1 MNRDL
6 PALIARFNASREQSV
21 LPLKYEAM
29 AIDAFRFF
37 RGTCHLFYHDLL
49 QDYPFPASPAAWI
62 CGDLHLENFGSYK
75 GGNKL
80 VYFDMNDFDEGIQ
93 APLLYDLSRCLV
105 SLELATAEIG
115 LTNKE
120 RKKLVQ
126 QLLQQY
132 RFALVRNKAFNIE
145 KETAAGLI
153 KKLINKVSERK
164 RGDLLAERTNN
175 KVVNAKLLVDKKL
188 LKMPGALKSEL
199 TASFAAALTTGYH
212 TGYTMVDAG
221 FRIAGTGSIG
231 VKRFLCLLENKENP
245 RRKRLIDLKMATPS
259 SIPLPAGI
267 QQPDWENEADRVI
280 GVQDMMQHVTPAYL
294 TPFSFRGD
302 WFVARAIQPSAD
314 KIDLDSAWQQ
324 TNRIIQ
330 YLSDLAMLMASA
342 HLRSSGRKGAATADE
357 LKAFA
362 ATTDWENTL
371 LDWTASYAR
380 QVAKDYTVFCEALKD
395 RYFDQE

>member
-1 MNRDL
+1 MVNRDT
-6 PALIARFNASREQSV
+6 PAIIRLFNANREQAV

-49 QDYPFPASPAAWI
+49 QAYPFSTSPGTWI

-80 VYFDMNDFDEGIQ
+80 VYFDMNDFDEGMQ

-115 LTNKE
+115 LTYKE
-120 RKKLVQ
+120 KKKLVQ

-132 RFALVRNKAFNIE
+132 RFALIRNKAFNIE

-164 RGDLLAERTNN
+164 RGDLLRERTNN
-175 KVVNAKLLVDKKL
+175 KASGAKLLLDKKL
-188 LKMPGALKSEL
+188 LAIDAPLKKDL
-199 TASFAAALTTGYH
+199 IKTFAATAATGYH
-212 TGYTMVDAG
+212 AGYKMVDAG

-231 VKRFLCLLENKENP
+231 LKRYLCLLENKEDP
-245 RRKRLIDLKMATPS
+245 RKKRLIDLKLATAS
-259 SIPLPAGI
+259 CIPLPAGVVQPSW
-267 QQPDWENEADRVI
+267 QQEADRII

-294 TPFSFRGD
+294 TPFVFRD
-302 WFVARAIQPSAD
+302 EWYVARAIQPTAD

-324 TNRIIQ
+324 TNRVVQ
-330 YLSDLAMLMASA
+330 YLSDLAMLIASA
-342 HLRSSGRKGAATADE
+342 HLRSSGRQGAATADA

-362 ATTDWENTL
+362 VDAAWENTV
-371 LDWTASYAR
+371 LDWASAYAK
-380 QVAKDYTVFCEALKD
+380 QVAKDYTIFCEALKD
-395 RYFDQE
+395 GYFN

>member
-1 MNRDL
+1 MNRDI
-6 PALIARFNASREQSV
+6 PSRIKRFNADREPSM

-37 RGTCHLFYHDLL
+37 RGTCHLFYQDLL
-49 QDYPFPASPAAWI
+49 KDYPFPASPAVWI

-115 LTNKE
+115 LPVKE

-132 RFALVRNKAFNIE
+132 RFAVVRNKAFNIE
-145 KETAAGLI
+145 QETATGLI

-175 KVVNAKLLVDKKL
+175 KVAGAKLVVDKKL
-188 LKMPGALKSEL
+188 LRVPGVIKKELIATFSE
-199 TASFAAALTTGYH
+199 TFATGYH
-212 TGYTMVDAG
+212 AEYAMVDAG
-221 FRIAGTGSIG
+221 LRVAGTGSIG
-231 VKRFLCLLENKENP
+231 VKRYLCLLEHKKNP
-245 RRKRLIDLKMATPS
+245 RRKRLIDLKLATPS
-259 SIPLPAGI
+259 AIPIPTDI
-267 QQPDWENEADRVI
+267 QQPAWDHEAARVVAI
-280 GVQDMMQHVTPAYL
+280 QDMMQHVTPAFL
-294 TPFSFRGD
+294 TTFSFRND
-302 WFVARAIQPSAD
+302 WYVARAIQPTAD
-314 KIDLDSAWQQ
+314 KIDLDAAWQQ

-330 YLSDLAMLMASA
+330 YLSDLAMLIASA
-342 HLRSSGRKGAATADE
+342 HLRSSGRLGSATADE

-362 ATTDWENTL
+362 AATNWENTV
-371 LDWTASYAR
+371 LDWARSYA
-380 QVAKDYTVFCEALKD
+380 QKVSKDYAVFCEALKD
-395 RYFDQE
+395 GYFDY

>member
-1 MNRDL
+1 MNRDI
-6 PALIARFNASREQSV
+6 PSIIRQFNASREQTV

-49 QDYPFPASPAAWI
+49 QAYPFAASPATWI

-115 LTNKE
+115 LTLKD

-132 RFALVRNKAFNIE
+132 RFALIRNKAFNIE
-145 KETAAGLI
+145 QETAAGLI

-164 RGDLLAERTNN
+164 RGDLLRERTNN
-175 KVVNAKLLVDKKL
+175 KVTGASLLLNKKL
-188 LKMPGALKSEL
+188 LAIDEALKKDLIKKSGEI
-199 TASFAAALTTGYH
+199 FATGYH
-212 TGYTMVDAG
+212 AGYKMVDAG

-231 VKRFLCLLENKENP
+231 LKRYLCLLENKEDP
-245 RRKRLIDLKMATPS
+245 RKKRLIDLKMAAPS
-259 SIPLPAGI
+259 CIPQPAGI
-267 QQPDWENEADRVI
+267 AQPGWDHDAARVI

-302 WFVARAIQPSAD
+302 WYVARAIQPTAD
-314 KIDLDSAWQQ
+314 KIDLDSAWHQ
-324 TNRIIQ
+324 TNRVIQ

-342 HLRSSGRKGAATADE
+342 HLRSSGRHGSATADE

-362 ATTDWENTL
+362 AAKDWENTV
-371 LDWTASYAR
+371 LDWAAAYGK
-380 QVAKDYTVFCEALKD
+380 QVAKDYAIFCEALKD
-395 RYFDQE
+395 GYFDR